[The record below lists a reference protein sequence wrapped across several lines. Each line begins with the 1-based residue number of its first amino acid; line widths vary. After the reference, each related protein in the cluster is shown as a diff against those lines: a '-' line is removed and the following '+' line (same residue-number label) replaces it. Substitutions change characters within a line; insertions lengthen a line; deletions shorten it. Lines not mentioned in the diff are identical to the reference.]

1 MSTHVSFYVL
11 SWAISFIL
19 QFICVA
25 IVGDKLSLLNISLG
39 YYCCRNYLVVV
50 KLAEELQEFL
60 LAAQV
65 LPNEVLTSVKL
76 QLQLYVFYYLSVV
89 FQFEVLQ
96 DLGYESETYF
106 ISMKMLLYFILV
118 NLKTVSMCIWNLIYV
133 SSNSAKN
140 LSIFLTSCFLLDQF

>member
-1 MSTHVSFYVL
+1 MCTHVSFYVL

-50 KLAEELQEFL
+50 KLAEELQELL
-60 LAAQV
+60 LASQV
-65 LPNEVLTSVKL
+65 LPNEVLRSVKV

-89 FQFEVLQ
+89 FQFE
-96 DLGYESETYF
+96 
-106 ISMKMLLYFILV
+106 LV
-118 NLKTVSMCIWNLIYV
+118 WGAAGSWIWIGNLFYLHED
-133 SSNSAKN
+133 A
-140 LSIFLTSCFLLDQF
+140 SIFHTCSIWRLFPCAFGTWFMFLQIRQRI